1 MWAGGLEI
9 NLRTSEA
16 RKEKRLFSEQQMRA
30 IEFCGD
36 MHREIEVAHRLEC
49 HFRIGHRDG
58 KIAAKTDQCLR
69 APIPDRLD
77 SFDRV
82 VALVAWRLESEGA
95 GQPVQKRITRN
106 LGNADRAISLPL
118 RGGAEWRDAGA
129 LAPDIAAED
138 SQSGDLLHICGNRA
152 DL

>member
-16 RKEKRLFSEQQMRA
+16 RKDKRLFREQQMGG
-30 IEFCGD
+30 IEFCGGVD
-36 MHREIEVAHRLEC
+36 REIEVAHCLEC

-77 SFDRV
+77 GFDRV
-82 VALVAWRLESEGA
+82 VALVAWWLESEGA
-95 GQPVQKRITRN
+95 GQSVQKRITRN
-106 LGNADRAISLPL
+106 LGNADRAIP
-118 RGGAEWRDAGA
+118 
-129 LAPDIAAED
+129 
-138 SQSGDLLHICGNRA
+138 LHIRVA
-152 DL
+152 A